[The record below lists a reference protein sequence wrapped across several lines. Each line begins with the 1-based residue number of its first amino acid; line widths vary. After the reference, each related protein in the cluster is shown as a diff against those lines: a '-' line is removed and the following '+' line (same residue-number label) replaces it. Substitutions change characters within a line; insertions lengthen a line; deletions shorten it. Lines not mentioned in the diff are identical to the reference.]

1 VQTIYEKEGS
11 MRRTLCLTVLAVIGA
26 VAAALPATASS
37 TQPFNAQF
45 QDSWCGDDVLCG
57 TGTVQGF
64 GKVTTAVTVTGVG
77 ERPDGCLTVT
87 AVRDITLTSDESTLR
102 LAIDDSVI
110 CGPRAW
116 GTFTI
121 VGGTGVFLGA
131 TGSGS
136 LFGAII
142 PNGDSIHFRGAI
154 TLP

>member
-1 VQTIYEKEGS
+1 MQTIYEKEGS

-64 GKVTTAVTVTGVG
+64 GKVTTTITITGVS
-77 ERPDGCLTVT
+77 EDDGCLAVT
-87 AVRDITLTSDESTLR
+87 AERVLTLKSDGSSLR
-102 LAIDDSVI
+102 LAIDSVV
-110 CGPRAW
+110 CEPLGR

-121 VGGTGVFLGA
+121 VGGTGAFSGA